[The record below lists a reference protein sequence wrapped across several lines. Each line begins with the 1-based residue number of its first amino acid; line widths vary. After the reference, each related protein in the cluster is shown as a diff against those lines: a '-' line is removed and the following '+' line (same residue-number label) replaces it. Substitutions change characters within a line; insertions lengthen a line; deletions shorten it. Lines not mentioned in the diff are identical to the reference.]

1 MTEPSS
7 FASRVQRLRTRAGAG
22 SLDRWLLIVGG
33 VLVPLGVCLVLLG
46 WLGASRTPLVFEQTP
61 YLISGGLLGTCL
73 VFGGGFIYFSYW
85 QTVRV
90 RDARAQHAEV
100 ASALHRIEELL
111 ASRPASASPASPS
124 SPASSSPGDAAPVA
138 FGRLVATTR
147 GTMLHRADCPV
158 VAGRDNLRTVRADDP
173 GLKPCEICHPL
184 TLVG

>member
-7 FASRVQRLRTRAGAG
+7 FAARVQRLRTRAGAG

-33 VLVPLGVCLVLLG
+33 VLVPLGICLVLLG
-46 WLGASRTPLVFEQTP
+46 WIGASRTPLVFEQTP

-100 ASALHRIEELL
+100 VGVLNRIEELL
-111 ASRPASASPASPS
+111 ASAEPRSSS
-124 SPASSSPGDAAPVA
+124 SPAADGSLPVP
-138 FGRLVATTR
+138 GRLVATAR

-158 VAGRDNLRTVRADDP
+158 VAWRDNLRTVRADEP